1 MKMKAWPVCPECGAK
16 RVAVCRF
23 CKTEGD
29 DFPLAEMEYI
39 MPGADGPESVPED
52 RVTLEA
58 QSRQHITE
66 HPLAPPD
73 AQDSQGDA
81 TIIKPLLVSTL
92 GVAYASEIKL
102 QTEYDT
108 IPAAEPHNC
117 GGHHGDACKKHY
129 EMVKLRDP
137 LDDPEHDGEQ
147 CPLMVMCPEC
157 GELITP
163 RFLYTCQQCEHIF
176 PDGVPSRMRPHEEEA
191 GNASRIVLA
200 MLAMGVLLALLVV
213 AMMASF

>member
-1 MKMKAWPVCPECGAK
+1 MKAWPVCPQCGVK

-39 MPGADGPESVPED
+39 MPGADGPTQVPED

-58 QSRQHITE
+58 QSRQYITE

-73 AQDSQGDA
+73 MQESPDDI
-81 TIIKPLLVSTL
+81 TIVKPLLVSTL

-102 QTEYDT
+102 HTEYDT
-108 IPAAEPHNC
+108 APAAEPHDC
-117 GGHHGDACKKHY
+117 AGHHGDACKKHY
-129 EMVKLRDP
+129 EMVKLHDP
-137 LDDPEHDGEQ
+137 LDDPEHDGQ
-147 CPLMVMCPEC
+147 LCPLMVMCPEC

-163 RFLYTCQQCEHIF
+163 RFLHTCRECDHEF
-176 PDGVPSRMRPHEEEA
+176 PDGVSSRIRPHEEEA
-191 GNASRIVLA
+191 GNASRVVMA
-200 MLAMGVLLALLVV
+200 MVVMAALLGLMVM
-213 AMMASF
+213 AMMASS